1 MIKLFAL
8 DVDGTLT
15 DGGVY
20 MDGKGGEFK
29 RFDIQ
34 DGYGIVTL
42 LNMGI
47 KVVFIS
53 GRFSAATAQRAED
66 LKITLCVQGSKNKL
80 KDPTEIAAKFN
91 IRQKETAYAGDDIP
105 DIECIAWSSLGM
117 ATANAR
123 NEVKAAA
130 DWLSPSD
137 GGHGAIR
144 DCAEHIIMI
153 NGDSE

>member
-1 MIKLFAL
+1 
-8 DVDGTLT
+8 
-15 DGGVY
+15 
-20 MDGKGGEFK
+20 MDSKGGEFK

-80 KDPTEIAAKFN
+80 CRSYSNRGKI
-91 IRQKETAYAGDDIP
+91 
-105 DIECIAWSSLGM
+105 
-117 ATANAR
+117 
-123 NEVKAAA
+123 
-130 DWLSPSD
+130 
-137 GGHGAIR
+137 
-144 DCAEHIIMI
+144 
-153 NGDSE
+153 

>member
-20 MDGKGGEFK
+20 MDGRGGEFK

-34 DGYGIVTL
+34 DGYGLVAL
-42 LNMGI
+42 MRSGV

-53 GRFSAATAQRAED
+53 GRYSAATRQRAED
-66 LKITLCVQGSKNKL
+66 LGVTECLNGTKDKL
-80 KDPTEIAAKFN
+80 TDLNNLADKWGIAAE
-91 IRQKETAYAGDDIP
+91 ETAYAGDDIP
-105 DIECIAWSSLGM
+105 DIECLRWSGLGM

-123 NEVKAAA
+123 PEVKAAA
-130 DWLSPSD
+130 EWTSPSC

-144 DCAEHIIMI
+144 ECAEHIMSV
-153 NGDSE
+153 NGAGH